1 VRREEL
7 LRHVTQL
14 GRAFRARGMNQ
25 HLRDLRVYYLA
36 LRRRLTSDKLQLN
49 WSEAFVIDWMK
60 TLRVPPYENTYP
72 LRAHGAPC
80 PKCPTA
86 EGASIVTDRLFPGGA
101 RMRCQSC
108 GSEWLEQE
116 TPVWIQRRS

>member
-1 VRREEL
+1 MRREEL
-7 LRHVTQL
+7 LHHVTKL

-25 HLRDLRVYYLA
+25 HLRELSVYYLA
-36 LRRRLTSDKLQLN
+36 LRHRLTSDKLQLN

-60 TLRVPPYENTYP
+60 TLRVPPFEITYP
-72 LRAHGAPC
+72 LRGRGAPC
-80 PKCPTA
+80 PKCPAA
-86 EGASIVTDRLFPGGA
+86 EGASICTDRLFPGGA

-116 TPVWIQRRS
+116 APPWIQRRS